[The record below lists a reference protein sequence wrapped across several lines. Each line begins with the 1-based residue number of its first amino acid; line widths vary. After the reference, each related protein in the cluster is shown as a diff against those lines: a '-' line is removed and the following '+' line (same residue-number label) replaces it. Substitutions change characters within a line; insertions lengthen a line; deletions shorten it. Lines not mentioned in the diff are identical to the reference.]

1 MSRVS
6 PQKASR
12 SLPPLPK
19 QHSYIEK
26 TLDLLEGGCVKEGS
40 LNIDGDI
47 GDYRMRLF
55 RNKDK
60 KDYARN
66 IRSVFTNSF
75 TDSILPKEPHNKD
88 VRELINEIVKQPYRH
103 AITPQPEAKM
113 TIER

>member
-1 MSRVS
+1 MSRLS

-19 QHSYIEK
+19 QQSYIEK
-26 TLDLLEGGCVKEGS
+26 TLDLLEGGCIKEGS

-66 IRSVFTNSF
+66 IHSVFTNSF
-75 TDSILPKEPHNKD
+75 TDSILPKEFHNRD
-88 VRELINEIVKQPYRH
+88 VRDLITEIVKQPYRH
-103 AITPQPEAKM
+103 AITPQPELTK